1 MTNANAGLF
10 KKKGPKKDTAVRY
23 SIHDGRVVLR
33 LLEHAHKRAVA
44 YAQAYEMKYDL
55 KYPVWDL
62 SKALK
67 SASRRYKKH
76 CGDTSKYSPHQGE
89 REKLRRK
96 VGGFYSQKGVLPI

>member
-10 KKKGPKKDTAVRY
+10 KKKDLKKDEAVRY
-23 SIHDGRVVLR
+23 SIHDGRTVLW
-33 LLEHAHKRAVA
+33 LLTHAHKRAEA
-44 YAQAYEMKYDL
+44 TAQAYELKYGL

-76 CGDTSKYSPHQGE
+76 CGDTSKYSPHQGK

-96 VGGFYSQKGVLPI
+96 VGGFYSQKAVFV